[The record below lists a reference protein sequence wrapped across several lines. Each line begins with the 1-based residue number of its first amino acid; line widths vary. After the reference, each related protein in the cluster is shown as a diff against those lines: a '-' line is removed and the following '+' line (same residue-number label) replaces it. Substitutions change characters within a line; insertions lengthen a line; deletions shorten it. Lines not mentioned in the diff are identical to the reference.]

1 MLILREQKKIFKPLY
16 SHLGD
21 GIFILDPSTPKIIMP
36 FLERPF
42 GSTQSRILEL
52 VESTKRVSYEIT
64 QEADIIEIKPN
75 FWTKKGLRTFFKKG
89 FYSYNIILIIFYLF
103 PGSILGCFLY
113 NDCYLQPQI
122 TRDFIISSNHF
133 YAFFLLTSLGVF
145 SFHNTKKINFLIIYL
160 FLLSIILELF
170 HIIIPNR
177 GFEMSDL
184 FGNIV
189 GVILVILIYK
199 IVIRYVKT

>member
-1 MLILREQKKIFKPLY
+1 MKKI
-16 SHLGD
+16 
-21 GIFILDPSTPKIIMP
+21 
-36 FLERPF
+36 
-42 GSTQSRILEL
+42 
-52 VESTKRVSYEIT
+52 
-64 QEADIIEIKPN
+64 
-75 FWTKKGLRTFFKKG
+75 KKFFKIG
-89 FYSYNIILIIFYLF
+89 FYSANIILIIFYLF

-113 NDCYLQPQI
+113 NDCYIQPQI
-122 TRDFIISSNHF
+122 TRDFIISSNHV
-133 YAFFLLTSLGVF
+133 YAFVLLSSLGVF
-145 SFHNTKKINFLIIYL
+145 SFHNTKKINFLSVYL
-160 FLLSIILELF
+160 FLLSIFLELF

>member
-1 MLILREQKKIFKPLY
+1 MKKLKF
-16 SHLGD
+16 
-21 GIFILDPSTPKIIMP
+21 
-36 FLERPF
+36 
-42 GSTQSRILEL
+42 
-52 VESTKRVSYEIT
+52 
-64 QEADIIEIKPN
+64 
-75 FWTKKGLRTFFKKG
+75 FFKIG
-89 FYSYNIILIIFYLF
+89 FYFANIVLMIFYLY
-103 PGSILGCFLY
+103 PGSILGCFFY
-113 NDCYLQPQI
+113 NDCYIQPQI
-122 TRDFIISSNHF
+122 TQDFVVSANHV
-133 YAFFLLTSLGVF
+133 YAFILLTSLGLF
-145 SFHNTKKINFLIIYL
+145 SFHNTKKINFLIFYL

>member
-1 MLILREQKKIFKPLY
+1 M
-16 SHLGD
+16 
-21 GIFILDPSTPKIIMP
+21 
-36 FLERPF
+36 
-42 GSTQSRILEL
+42 
-52 VESTKRVSYEIT
+52 
-64 QEADIIEIKPN
+64 
-75 FWTKKGLRTFFKKG
+75 
-89 FYSYNIILIIFYLF
+89 
-103 PGSILGCFLY
+103 Y
-113 NDCYLQPQI
+113 NDCYIQPQI
-122 TRDFIISSNHF
+122 TQDFIISSNHF
-133 YAFFLLTSLGVF
+133 YAFILLTSLGLL
-145 SFHNTKKINFLIIYL
+145 SFHNTKKINFLIVYL

>member
-1 MLILREQKKIFKPLY
+1 MKKIK
-16 SHLGD
+16 
-21 GIFILDPSTPKIIMP
+21 
-36 FLERPF
+36 
-42 GSTQSRILEL
+42 
-52 VESTKRVSYEIT
+52 
-64 QEADIIEIKPN
+64 N
-75 FWTKKGLRTFFKKG
+75 FFKIG
-89 FYSYNIILIIFYLF
+89 FYSANIILVILYLF

-113 NDCYLQPQI
+113 NDCYIQPQI

-133 YAFFLLTSLGVF
+133 YAFILLTSLGVF
-145 SFHNTKKINFLIIYL
+145 SFHNTKKINFLIIYM

-177 GFEMSDL
+177 GFEISDL

>member
-1 MLILREQKKIFKPLY
+1 MKKL
-16 SHLGD
+16 
-21 GIFILDPSTPKIIMP
+21 KI
-36 FLERPF
+36 
-42 GSTQSRILEL
+42 
-52 VESTKRVSYEIT
+52 
-64 QEADIIEIKPN
+64 
-75 FWTKKGLRTFFKKG
+75 FFKKG
-89 FYSYNIILIIFYLF
+89 FYSSNIILIIFYLF

-113 NDCYLQPQI
+113 NDCYIQPQI

-133 YAFFLLTSLGVF
+133 YAFILLTSLGVF

-160 FLLSIILELF
+160 FLLSISLELF

-177 GFEMSDL
+177 GFEVSDL

>member
-1 MLILREQKKIFKPLY
+1 MNKLK
-16 SHLGD
+16 
-21 GIFILDPSTPKIIMP
+21 
-36 FLERPF
+36 
-42 GSTQSRILEL
+42 
-52 VESTKRVSYEIT
+52 
-64 QEADIIEIKPN
+64 N
-75 FWTKKGLRTFFKKG
+75 FFKIG
-89 FYSYNIILIIFYLF
+89 FYSLNIILIILYLF

-113 NDCYLQPQI
+113 NDCYIQPQI
-122 TRDFIISSNHF
+122 TRDFIISSNHV
-133 YAFFLLTSLGVF
+133 YAFVLLTGLGVF
-145 SFHNTKKINFLIIYL
+145 SFHNTKKINLLIAYL

-184 FGNIV
+184 LGNIV